1 MLKHREDEKA
11 GRDAALCKADGTAG
25 VSANSILPSLMPV
38 NKQGTA
44 NYSTYGKF
52 TV

>member
-1 MLKHREDEKA
+1 MLKHREDERA

-25 VSANSILPSLMPV
+25 VSANSNILMPV